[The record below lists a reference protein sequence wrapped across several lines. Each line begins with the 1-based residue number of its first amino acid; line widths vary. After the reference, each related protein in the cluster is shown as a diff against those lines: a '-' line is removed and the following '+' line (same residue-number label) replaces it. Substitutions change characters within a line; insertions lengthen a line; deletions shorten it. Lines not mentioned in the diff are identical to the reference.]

1 MAKINRG
8 DLRREVS
15 QIILD
20 HSTWGRGRIYDELC
34 NRFGEDEVRNLIR
47 ERSVGNW
54 IREIRNKPD
63 DSLWKPWITD
73 IKSEV
78 RPSFLFTLQT
88 IVSVIMDRG
97 LLEREAQWAARL
109 EIDLYALDP
118 IAQYFVI
125 SEYSNR
131 QAIGELEG
139 KEIETGDLDT
149 LLVLKPWTDDGK
161 ERYAQALDMDA
172 LVPPRIRMMMVP
184 HENPSGADVFFSW
197 RGCIQ
202 LGVPF
207 QLMQESARN
216 FPPVV
221 SGINEPPTDKEDHL
235 LNDHWFDVLMEYWRS
250 VRESEKKSE
259 GVTDEQA

>member
-1 MAKINRG
+1 
-8 DLRREVS
+8 
-15 QIILD
+15 
-20 HSTWGRGRIYDELC
+20 
-34 NRFGEDEVRNLIR
+34 
-47 ERSVGNW
+47 
-54 IREIRNKPD
+54 
-63 DSLWKPWITD
+63 
-73 IKSEV
+73 
-78 RPSFLFTLQT
+78 
-88 IVSVIMDRG
+88 
-97 LLEREAQWAARL
+97 
-109 EIDLYALDP
+109 
-118 IAQYFVI
+118 
-125 SEYSNR
+125 
-131 QAIGELEG
+131 
-139 KEIETGDLDT
+139 
-149 LLVLKPWTDDGK
+149 
-161 ERYAQALDMDA
+161 
-172 LVPPRIRMMMVP
+172 MMMVP